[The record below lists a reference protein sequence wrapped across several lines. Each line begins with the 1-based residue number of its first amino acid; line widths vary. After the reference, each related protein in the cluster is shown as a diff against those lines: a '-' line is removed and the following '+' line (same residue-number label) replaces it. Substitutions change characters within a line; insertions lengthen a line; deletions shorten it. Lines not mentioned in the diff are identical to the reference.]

1 MAANVDTCLWL
12 HNKLGT
18 SNTNDSWTSGS
29 ICSQLNKEVLK
40 NIKDCFPDLQTQ
52 VKLKLLLSFFH
63 IPRRHVEEWKKELEE
78 IIEVAGLDSE
88 LWVSMVAETMKTFP
102 ATGSLNTEI
111 SDYDETRPI
120 FTDMVNDLKKL
131 VNKHSDLCM
140 LPLECQY
147 LNKAALISVVGQQSP
162 PVKHFTLKRKPKSVQ
177 LRAELLQKSSDAQ
190 STLKKASA
198 PTIPLRSRGMP
209 RKMTDTTPLKGIPS
223 RMPTCGF
230 RSPTAGSGLS
240 RPNLSRTPAGR
251 KDGGIKLL
259 DIADQPLGYAAAKK
273 RKRQMELEE
282 QQKKAEAM
290 AAATASGASSTPT
303 SSVSSSTPDYAA
315 GLTASAIYTQPATP
329 ASSLTASV
337 KETPLNSV
345 NSVTSGVSKGVT
357 GASVI
362 STSSIVAS
370 SGGATP
376 KHNVMEAMYD
386 MKQVMDCKADS
397 PTEEYEEIVTSPT
410 TPKAPKMS
418 TKLITSATIVS
429 QAPSLVKAEP
439 TSHIPAASSTVTSS
453 PQSGG
458 AQVISQTV
466 ISSPMSLNMPAL
478 TVFSSPSAVQGS
490 HIVRQEVPSGGQT
503 VVVSQASTASPQQ
516 FHQIAQMPKIV
527 QIKTAPTIMMGPSN
541 TSSIPPLIPSQ
552 PHQVIGS
559 SHITTP
565 TSNVVTL
572 VAGPQTGQTQTLGQ
586 TAQIVTGQG
595 GQKFAV
601 MSAPN
606 VKGKTFILT
615 NPGMLAQKG
624 VIIKSVAPGGNT
636 IYQQIPISNVSGLQ
650 NLTGTTILTGSPAG
664 IIKTSG
670 EQSGQATTATLNQ
683 IPALVPTR
691 SISQNIPSLTPV
703 VIAPQNQ
710 QQNIPALITNVSSLQ
725 QQNTIQ
731 SPQGTIIRPVLATN
745 MQGLNVLNQQGYTL
759 IQRPGG
765 QPTLIQAIPASQA
778 TVQQA
783 QQAPSQQQAAQIQR
797 SATVQ
802 AVQQPGQPRQVQSAQ
817 PIRKGL
823 SLSSE
828 HVNKVHE
835 MFRGANRVTRLDKAL
850 ILGFISGQRE
860 NPRPNPDNVVTITL
874 NQTKEKVKQED
885 DTDAVMLV
893 ESFIRL
899 DYNTMEYKTFQKYRR
914 LDQPATHDNQKVTSA
929 SGSTQSSVAI

>member
-1 MAANVDTCLWL
+1 MAKIVDTCLWL

-111 SDYDETRPI
+111 TDYDETRPI

-223 RMPTCGF
+223 RMPTTGF
-230 RSPTAGSGLS
+230 RSPTAGSGHS

-259 DIADQPLGYAAAKK
+259 DIAEQPLGYAAAKK
-273 RKRQMELEE
+273 RKRAMELEE
-282 QQKKAEAM
+282 QQKKAQEM
-290 AAATASGASSTPT
+290 AAVAATATTTAST
-303 SSVSSSTPDYAA
+303 STPDYAA

-329 ASSLTASV
+329 AASLTASV
-337 KETPLNSV
+337 KVETAVSSLNSV
-345 NSVTSGVSKGVT
+345 NSSVAKSSITTTS
-357 GASVI
+357 SVI
-362 STSSIVAS
+362 SAASAAESKHIDSIYDKSVPNLKMES
-370 SGGATP
+370 VDDYEMIPSPPTP
-376 KHNVMEAMYD
+376 K
-386 MKQVMDCKADS
+386 
-397 PTEEYEEIVTSPT
+397 
-410 TPKAPKMS
+410 TPKISA
-418 TKLITSATIVS
+418 KLITSPAIAHTQILTKSEASMETI
-429 QAPSLVKAEP
+429 
-439 TSHIPAASSTVTSS
+439 SS
-453 PQSGG
+453 PQNN
-458 AQVISQTV
+458 QMITQTV
-466 ISSPMSLNMPAL
+466 ISSPMSVNVPGL
-478 TVFSSPSAVQGS
+478 TVFSSPGTMAGTQ
-490 HIVRQEVPSGGQT
+490 IVRQEMASNQQT
-503 VVVSQASTASPQQ
+503 VVVTQAHTPQQ
-516 FHQIAQMPKIV
+516 QYQQITQMPKIV
-527 QIKTAPTIMMGPSN
+527 QIKTAPTIMMAPTN
-541 TSSIPPLIPSQ
+541 TSTIPPLIPSQ
-552 PHQVIGS
+552 PHQIVSLQSLQQQQMDKKTIIGS
-559 SHITTP
+559 THITTP

-572 VAGPQTGQTQTLGQ
+572 VAGPQTAQGQTLGQ

-601 MSAPN
+601 MSSPS

-650 NLTGTTILTGSPAG
+650 NLTGTTILTGSPG

-670 EQSGQATTATLNQ
+670 EQSQTATINQ

-691 SISQNIPSLTPV
+691 SISQTIPSLTPMV
-703 VIAPQNQ
+703 LTQQSQ
-710 QQNIPALITNVSSLQ
+710 QQNIPALITNVSQLQ
-725 QQNTIQ
+725 QQNTLQ
-731 SPQGTIIRPVLATN
+731 NSQGTIIRPVLTTN
-745 MQGLNVLNQQGYTL
+745 VQGLNVLNQQGYTL

-765 QPTLIQAIPASQA
+765 QPTLIQTIPASQA
-778 TVQQA
+778 TVQQQHQVQA
-783 QQAPSQQQAAQIQR
+783 QQQTTQIQR
-797 SATVQ
+797 TVTAQ
-802 AVQQPGQPRQVQSAQ
+802 AIQQGQQRQVQSGQQ
-817 PIRKGL
+817 PVRKGL

-874 NQTKEKVKQED
+874 NQTTEKVKQED
-885 DTDAVMLV
+885 DTDAVMFV

-899 DYNTMEYKTFQKYRR
+899 DYNTMEYKTFQKHRR
-914 LDQPATHDNQKVTSA
+914 IDQPASHDNQSVTQA
-929 SGSTQSSVAI
+929 SGSAQNSVAI

>member
-18 SNTNDSWTSGS
+18 SNANDSWTSGS

-223 RMPTCGF
+223 RMPTSGF
-230 RSPTAGSGLS
+230 RSPTSGSGLS
-240 RPNLSRTPAGR
+240 RPNMSRTTAGR

-259 DIADQPLGYAAAKK
+259 DIAEQPLGYAAAKK
-273 RKRQMELEE
+273 RKRQMEMEE
-282 QQKKAEAM
+282 QQKKAQEI
-290 AAATASGASSTPT
+290 AAAAASGGASTTPPAT
-303 SSVSSSTPDYAA
+303 VSSSTPDYAA

-329 ASSLTASV
+329 AAALTASV
-337 KETPLNSV
+337 KENPSV
-345 NSVTSGVSKGVT
+345 NSASSSASKT
-357 GASVI
+357 TPSVI
-362 STSSIVAS
+362 ST

-376 KHNVMEAMYD
+376 KHSIETLYEVKSSME
-386 MKQVMDCKADS
+386 CKVES
-397 PTEEYEEIVTSPT
+397 PQEEEYEMITSPT

-418 TKLITSATIVS
+418 AKLITS
-429 QAPSLVKAEP
+429 QAPALVKSEP
-439 TSHIPAASSTVTSS
+439 LAASSTATSS
-453 PQSGG
+453 PTGPQI
-458 AQVISQTV
+458 ISQTV

-478 TVFSSPSAVQGS
+478 TVFSSPGAVQGS
-490 HIVRQEVPSGGQT
+490 HIVRQEMAGSGQT
-503 VVVSQASTASPQQ
+503 VVVSQTQPTASQQQ

-527 QIKTAPTIMMGPSN
+527 QIKTAPTIMVTPSQ
-541 TSSIPPLIPSQ
+541 TTSIPPLIPSQ
-552 PHQVIGS
+552 PHQIVSLQNLQQQQQQQQQQEAKKVIGS

-572 VAGPQTGQTQTLGQ
+572 VAGPQTAQGQTLGQSLGQ

-601 MSAPN
+601 MSSPN

-650 NLTGTTILTGSPAG
+650 NLTGTTILTGSPG
-664 IIKTSG
+664 MIKD
-670 EQSGQATTATLNQ
+670 QSGQPQGTTLNQ

-691 SISQNIPSLTPV
+691 SMSQNIPSLTPV
-703 VIAPQNQ
+703 VIAPQSQ
-710 QQNIPALITNVSSLQ
+710 QQNIPALITNVSQLQQ
-725 QQNTIQ
+725 QQNTMQ

-745 MQGLNVLNQQGYTL
+745 VQGLNVLNQQGYTL

-783 QQAPSQQQAAQIQR
+783 QQQPQQQTAQIQR
-797 SATVQ
+797 TATVQ
-802 AVQQPGQPRQVQSAQ
+802 VQQQRQVQTAQQ

-899 DYNTMEYKTFQKYRR
+899 DYNTMEYKTFQKCRR

-929 SGSTQSSVAI
+929 SGGSAQSSVAI